1 MATCSAQDID
11 FVRSVGADQVIDY
24 RSERF
29 EDVAHDLDLVLDLVG
44 GETQDRSFGTLK
56 AGGVLVSTPA
66 KPSQEKAA
74 ARRVRAM
81 ILEVQADGSHLAD
94 IARLLAKGAVT
105 TVIDAVF
112 PLAHA
117 AAAAQRL
124 ESAEVRRNL
133 GDHVAEAPLAPTP

>member
-66 KPSQEKAA
+66 KPSHEKAA

-81 ILEVQADGSHLAD
+81 MLEVQADGGQLAD
-94 IARLLAKGAVT
+94 IASLIDKDRKSAVEGKS
-105 TVIDAVF
+105 V
-112 PLAHA
+112 
-117 AAAAQRL
+117 
-124 ESAEVRRNL
+124 SVRVDSGGSDIIQKKNKKRQ
-133 GDHVAEAPLAPTP
+133 

>member
-81 ILEVQADGSHLAD
+81 MLEVKADGGQLAD
-94 IARLLAKGAVT
+94 IARLIDKGEVT
-105 TVIDAVF
+105 PVIDQVF
-112 PLAHA
+112 PLAQA
-117 AAAAQRL
+117 AAPGRRAAG
-124 ESAEVRRNL
+124 RRE
-133 GDHVAEAPLAPTP
+133 GTERV

>member
-81 ILEVQADGSHLAD
+81 MLEVQADGGQLAD
-94 IARLLAKGAVT
+94 IARLIDKGEVT
-105 TVIDAVF
+105 PVTIGRASGRERVGQYV
-112 PLAHA
+112 
-117 AAAAQRL
+117 
-124 ESAEVRRNL
+124 
-133 GDHVAEAPLAPTP
+133 

>member
-81 ILEVQADGSHLAD
+81 KSEVQADGGQLAD
-94 IARLLAKGAVT
+94 RKST
-105 TVIDAVF
+105 RMNSST
-112 PLAHA
+112 
-117 AAAAQRL
+117 
-124 ESAEVRRNL
+124 
-133 GDHVAEAPLAPTP
+133 